1 MVMNSEQDI
10 LADWKTNRFI
20 VVGEELL
27 DRDERLIVL
36 TDLKYW
42 SEHVDELADWCNH
55 NNMST
60 EGMTVVCGSDA
71 EITAFMLRWA

>member
-1 MVMNSEQDI
+1 MNSEQDI

-42 SEHVDELADWCNH
+42 SEHVDELVEWCKH
-55 NNMST
+55 NNMDT

-71 EITAFMLRWA
+71 EVTAFLLRWT